1 MASFFVFPD
10 GYSLLAAK
18 RKTGGG
24 KNEIPGGKK
33 SSGGISKK
41 NEVLPDDCQV
51 ETDTYLM

>member
-10 GYSLLAAK
+10 GYPLLAAK

-33 SSGGISKK
+33 SSGATSKK
-41 NEVLPDDCQV
+41 TKCR
-51 ETDTYLM
+51 LMIVRLNWIHI